1 MSSKVVTSIKD
12 KCTETKIKEC
22 EKIKKLCNP
31 NSKSNDP
38 KYYCFNDTEKN
49 RDKIKEFKKEAEQV
63 PQKEAEQVPQKEA
76 EQVPQKEAEQV
87 PQKEAE
93 QNFIEKFLMEKA
105 EIIKKE
111 KDKTV
116 TKPGSIKYL
125 LFGSELSEQSLSIKM
140 GKIGE
145 EMVKKIIDNS
155 KDFELLE
162 CGVQCIDIDNK
173 KNKDIDLLW
182 INHKLK
188 IIYYREAKG
197 NIELDSEKLPATIDK
212 MKEIIKTHISPKYPS
227 YTNDVG
233 IFNWSIYNRKELKSG
248 LSHIKKCEEKGIKIE
263 HPEDLFKL
271 LNFNWNEENYYK
283 FFRKL
288 GKYLRK

>member
-1 MSSKVVTSIKD
+1 MYWNKNKRMW
-12 KCTETKIKEC
+12 
-22 EKIKKLCNP
+22 KIKKLCNP
-31 NSKSNDP
+31 NSKSNNP

-49 RDKIKEFKKEAEQV
+49 RDKIKEFKKEAD
-63 PQKEAEQVPQKEA
+63 
-76 EQVPQKEAEQV
+76 
-87 PQKEAE
+87 

-162 CGVQCIDIDNK
+162 CGVQCIGIDNK

-182 INHKLK
+182 IN
-188 IIYYREAKG
+188 
-197 NIELDSEKLPATIDK
+197 
-212 MKEIIKTHISPKYPS
+212 
-227 YTNDVG
+227 
-233 IFNWSIYNRKELKSG
+233 
-248 LSHIKKCEEKGIKIE
+248 
-263 HPEDLFKL
+263 
-271 LNFNWNEENYYK
+271 
-283 FFRKL
+283 
-288 GKYLRK
+288 

>member
-1 MSSKVVTSIKD
+1 MYWNKNKRMW
-12 KCTETKIKEC
+12 
-22 EKIKKLCNP
+22 KIKKLCNP
-31 NSKSNDP
+31 NSKSNNP

-63 PQKEAEQVPQKEA
+63 PQKEAD
-76 EQVPQKEAEQV
+76 
-87 PQKEAE
+87 

-162 CGVQCIDIDNK
+162 CGVQCIGIDNK

-212 MKEIIKTHISPKYPS
+212 MKEIIKTHNSPKYPN
-227 YTNDVG
+227 YKYDVG
-233 IFNWSIYNRKELKSG
+233 IFNWSIYNRKE
-248 LSHIKKCEEKGIKIE
+248 
-263 HPEDLFKL
+263 
-271 LNFNWNEENYYK
+271 
-283 FFRKL
+283 
-288 GKYLRK
+288 

>member
-1 MSSKVVTSIKD
+1 
-12 KCTETKIKEC
+12 
-22 EKIKKLCNP
+22 
-31 NSKSNDP
+31 
-38 KYYCFNDTEKN
+38 
-49 RDKIKEFKKEAEQV
+49 
-63 PQKEAEQVPQKEA
+63 
-76 EQVPQKEAEQV
+76 
-87 PQKEAE
+87 
-93 QNFIEKFLMEKA
+93 MEKA

-162 CGVQCIDIDNK
+162 CGVQCIGIDNK

-212 MKEIIKTHISPKYPS
+212 MKEIIKTHISPKYPN
-227 YTNDVG
+227 YKYDVG

-248 LSHIKKCEEKGIKIE
+248 LSHIKKCEE
-263 HPEDLFKL
+263 
-271 LNFNWNEENYYK
+271 NYYK